1 MLETLDLDQQLSKA
15 KYERDLLR
23 YQVQLRELAWQL
35 YQRKRSLVV
44 VFEGRD
50 AAGKGGTIRR
60 LTEKID
66 PRGYEVFP
74 IAAPEGEDKTHHY
87 LWRFW
92 RRLLPPD
99 EKQILVFDRSW
110 YGRVLVERV
119 EGFATEDAWRRAY
132 REINDFERQLVDAG
146 AIVVKFWLQ
155 ISPEEQ
161 LKRFEKRQDTPYKR
175 WKLTPEDWRNREK
188 WGRYDE
194 AVEDMLLKT
203 STLTAPWTV
212 VESNFKWFGRV
223 KCLKTIV
230 EAVSKTLGYKPA
242 DPVMQAKGKKAGKK
256 PGKKPSKKPGA

>member
-1 MLETLDLDQQLSKA
+1 MTMLETLDLGRRLSRPE
-15 KYERDLLR
+15 YDRDLLR

-35 YQRKRSLVV
+35 YRRKRSLVA

-50 AAGKGGTIRR
+50 AAGKGGNIRR
-60 LTEKID
+60 LTEKLD

-99 EKQILVFDRSW
+99 EKQIMIFDRSW

-119 EGFATEDAWRRAY
+119 EGFCTEDA
-132 REINDFERQLVDAG
+132 
-146 AIVVKFWLQ
+146 
-155 ISPEEQ
+155 
-161 LKRFEKRQDTPYKR
+161 

-194 AVEDMLLKT
+194 AVEDMLLRT

-230 EAVSKTLGYKPA
+230 DAVSKALDYKPA
-242 DPVMQAKGKKAGKK
+242 DPVGAAKKKKK
-256 PGKKPSKKPGA
+256 TEPQMHADAHR

>member
-1 MLETLDLDQQLSKA
+1 MLETLDLGKHLSKA
-15 KYERDLLR
+15 EYERDLLR

-35 YQRKRSLVV
+35 YRRKRSLVA

-60 LTEKID
+60 LTEKLD

-99 EKQILVFDRSW
+99 EKQILIFDRSW

-119 EGFATEDAWRRAY
+119 EGFCTEDAWKRAY

-146 AIVVKFWLQ
+146 AMVVKFWLQ
-155 ISPEEQ
+155 IDRKS
-161 LKRFEKRQDTPYKR
+161 
-175 WKLTPEDWRNREK
+175 
-188 WGRYDE
+188 
-194 AVEDMLLKT
+194 
-203 STLTAPWTV
+203 V
-212 VESNFKWFGRV
+212 V
-223 KCLKTIV
+223 
-230 EAVSKTLGYKPA
+230 
-242 DPVMQAKGKKAGKK
+242 
-256 PGKKPSKKPGA
+256 

>member
-1 MLETLDLDQQLSKA
+1 MLETLDLGKHLTKA
-15 KYERDLLR
+15 EYERDLLR

-35 YQRKRSLVV
+35 YRRKRSLVA

-60 LTEKID
+60 LTEKLD

-74 IAAPEGEDKTHHY
+74 IAAPEGEDKSHHY

-119 EGFATEDAWRRAY
+119 EGFCTEDAWKRAY

-146 AIVVKFWLQ
+146 AVVVKFWLHNQ
-155 ISPEEQ
+155 SRGAVKTLRETAGYAVQALEADAGGLAQPREMGT
-161 LKRFEKRQDTPYKR
+161 LR
-175 WKLTPEDWRNREK
+175 WSRGRYAAAHQHADRALDRGGIELQMVREGQVPEDHRG
-188 WGRYDE
+188 GR
-194 AVEDMLLKT
+194 
-203 STLTAPWTV
+203 
-212 VESNFKWFGRV
+212 
-223 KCLKTIV
+223 
-230 EAVSKTLGYKPA
+230 KP
-242 DPVMQAKGKKAGKK
+242 DAGL
-256 PGKKPSKKPGA
+256 

>member
-1 MLETLDLDQQLSKA
+1 MLETLDLSQHLSKA
-15 KYERDLLR
+15 EYERDLLR
-23 YQVQLRELAWQL
+23 YQGQLRELAWQL
-35 YQRKRSLVV
+35 YQRKRSLVL

-60 LTEKID
+60 LTEKLD
-66 PRGYEVFP
+66 ARGYEVFP
-74 IAAPEGEDKTHHY
+74 IAAPDGEDKTHHY

-119 EGFATEDAWRRAY
+119 EGFCREDDWKRAY

-146 AIVVKFWLQ
+146 AMVLKFWLQ
-155 ISPEEQ
+155 ITPEEQ
-161 LKRFEKRQDTPYKR
+161 LKRFEQRQDTPYKR

-194 AVEDMLLKT
+194 AVEDMLLRT

-212 VESNFKWFGRV
+212 VESNFKWFARV
-223 KCLKTIV
+223 KVLKTIV
-230 EAVSKTLGYKPA
+230 ESTSKTLDYQPA
-242 DPVMQAKGKKAGKK
+242 DPVVKVRTAKAGKK
-256 PGKKPSKKPGA
+256 RNQRV

>member
-1 MLETLDLDQQLSKA
+1 MLKELDLGQHISKA
-15 KYERDLLR
+15 EYARDLLR

-35 YQRKRSLVV
+35 YLRKRSLVA

-60 LTEKID
+60 LTEKLD
-66 PRGYEVFP
+66 ARGYQVFP

-119 EGFATEDAWRRAY
+119 EGFCAEADWKRAY

-146 AIVVKFWLQ
+146 AVVVKFWLQ

-161 LKRFEKRQDTPYKR
+161 LKRFEERQNTPYKR

-230 EAVSKTLGYKPA
+230 ETLSKTLGYKPA
-242 DPVMQAKGKKAGKK
+242 KPAIEAKASKLGKTL
-256 PGKKPSKKPGA
+256 KKPGA